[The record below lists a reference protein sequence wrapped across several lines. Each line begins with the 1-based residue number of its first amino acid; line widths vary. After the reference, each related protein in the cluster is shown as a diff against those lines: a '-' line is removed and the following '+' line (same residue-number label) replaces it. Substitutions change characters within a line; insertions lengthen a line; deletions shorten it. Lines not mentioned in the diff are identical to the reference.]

1 MTTLLRMGRWRNRVG
16 TAMTALPA
24 SLLLAGA
31 APLVP
36 ACGAPSES
44 ALVADAGA
52 TPEAGSSV
60 DAPAAPDEVVAACDL
75 GLRLDAA
82 GCAAVHAMAH
92 PATLPPAVG
101 NRVADDANAAD
112 LGYQLFFDMR
122 LSSAGTH
129 ACGTCH
135 EPVLGFADG
144 RRRPRAPLP
153 VARNTPSVLDAPWKR
168 WFFWDGRADTLWGQA
183 TVPIENPAEMN
194 MSRLAV
200 AKLLDRSYRAP
211 YEAVFG
217 PLPDVSAWPAAGKPG
232 DAAYDGMT
240 AADRLAV
247 DTILANV
254 GKALEAYERK
264 LVTEP
269 APLDRFLSGE
279 RDALTASQIEG
290 LELFVSSGC
299 ARCHAGST
307 LTDGAFHN
315 VGTSEDT
322 PDGRGRSGVYDFVRT
337 NPFGAHGPF
346 FDGDPSTAPTLQT
359 SDDDVGALR
368 TPPLRSVTL
377 TAPYGHDGRW
387 LTLTAAVQEHP
398 AAVSA
403 QVGRLAPGW
412 TPITFDATRAARV
425 VDFLRALEGGLP
437 PIRWS
442 RWPSG

>member
-1 MTTLLRMGRWRNRVG
+1 M
-16 TAMTALPA
+16 
-24 SLLLAGA
+24 
-31 APLVP
+31 
-36 ACGAPSES
+36 E
-44 ALVADAGA
+44 ALV
-52 TPEAGSSV
+52 
-60 DAPAAPDEVVAACDL
+60 L
-75 GLRLDAA
+75 L
-82 GCAAVHAMAH
+82 
-92 PATLPPAVG
+92 
-101 NRVADDANAAD
+101 
-112 LGYQLFFDMR
+112 
-122 LSSAGTH
+122 
-129 ACGTCH
+129 
-135 EPVLGFADG
+135 
-144 RRRPRAPLP
+144 
-153 VARNTPSVLDAPWKR
+153 
-168 WFFWDGRADTLWGQA
+168 GRARRHALGQA

-240 AADRLAV
+240 AADCLAV

-322 PDGRGRSGVYDFVRT
+322 PDGRGRSAVYDFVRT

-346 FDGDPSTAPTLQT
+346 FDGIFLDGPPPPNLRRRRRSPPNASPPKRDPN
-359 SDDDVGALR
+359 G
-368 TPPLRSVTL
+368 PLR
-377 TAPYGHDGRW
+377 A
-387 LTLTAAVQEHP
+387 
-398 AAVSA
+398 
-403 QVGRLAPGW
+403 
-412 TPITFDATRAARV
+412 
-425 VDFLRALEGGLP
+425 
-437 PIRWS
+437 
-442 RWPSG
+442 